1 MSQIWN
7 LFVVYVTRGIL
18 THPWNITK
26 YLLTV
31 GIALPNIPS
40 MALMRQSR
48 PAIVMSIWHTGAW
61 DPAQYHKTFT
71 NNGHSASPASIAV
84 SLLEGCGEERLMKS
98 ARWTSHGGPD
108 RELEV
113 TSRVSVGTLTTSTS
127 ATGCAPVPLHLVM
140 GAGFLPCYFP

>member
-1 MSQIWN
+1 MEHHKIFANSGGSPSQHPINGTDVPKSASNSDVN
-7 LFVVYVTRGIL
+7 LAY
-18 THPWNITK
+18 
-26 YLLTV
+26 
-31 GIALPNIPS
+31 
-40 MALMRQSR
+40 
-48 PAIVMSIWHTGAW
+48 
-61 DPAQYHKTFT
+61 
-71 NNGHSASPASIAV
+71 SASPASIAV

-98 ARWTSHGGPD
+98 ARWTSYAGPD